1 MHRHV
6 KRAGVPAVAAAAAV
20 ALAAG
25 MTTPAAAQPFAPG
38 AVAKAAAGSTSKVSH
53 QLTLITGDRVSVDAK
68 GRVVGFQP
76 AEGRAGIPV
85 HKQIRDG
92 RTLVIPADAQRLI
105 ASGKLDRR
113 LFDITEL
120 SRPENRRAQKKDLRL
135 IVSYRGAQSAQA
147 KARAEV
153 RDAGSTRI
161 GRSLTSLNAQSVAT
175 PKADAP
181 DLWQALTSE
190 QADGAQ
196 RTTATG
202 IDRVWLDGRRKA
214 TLDRSVAQIGAPT
227 AWKAGYTGKGVK
239 IAVLDTGVDGTHV
252 DLKGKIVAAK
262 NFTKSPDLKDRIGHG
277 THVASTAAGSGA
289 KSGGKFKG
297 VAPDAKLLAG
307 KVLGD
312 DGFGDDSGILAGM
325 EWAVAQGADV
335 VNLSLGGM
343 DTPEVDALEAAV
355 NKLSATK
362 GVLFAI
368 AAGNEGSGAGTVGS
382 PGSAEAALTV
392 GAVDVNDKLAGFS
405 SRGPRAGDGGI
416 KPDVTAPGVAI
427 TAASAKGSEIAKE
440 VGESPA
446 GYLTIDG
453 TSMATP
459 HVAGAA
465 ALLKQQH
472 PEWTYKQLK
481 NVLASSTKP
490 GKYTP
495 FQQGTGRIAVDR
507 ALTQTVVSEQ
517 VSVNLG
523 VQQWP
528 HTDDVPVSKQVT
540 YRNLGTTDVTLDLT
554 VAGTGPKGKP
564 APAGFFTLGAPQV
577 TVPAG
582 GTAAVA
588 LTADT
593 RLGGAEVGAYS
604 AYVVAT
610 GGGQSV
616 RTAAVVDRERES
628 YDVTL
633 KAISRTGK
641 VPTAADAELSGLGG
655 SADGASYSSG
665 FKNGVAKVRVP
676 KGTFVL
682 NGAVITDPKKKW
694 DVDWLVQP
702 KLTVTK
708 NTTITLDARKTKPA
722 AITLPVKGTK
732 LRGIQTE
739 YTLATKEYETTYG
752 WAVGSKG
759 TLRTAHIGPKITDGS
774 LSQRWAGSWNKGA
787 TGDYNIAFG
796 GKVTQFAT
804 GVSRK
809 YKASQFATVK
819 LTMGVGA
826 VKKKTGEV
834 AAIAEL
840 PGGYGMVGAPAYQA
854 LPGVRTVRLATSDK
868 ARWSLMFAQVGG
880 KDKEGYLNYEAGYFL
895 GNPATYKGG
904 KSYTKTVNT
913 GVFGPRLTGYDG
925 VYRDGNEISGF
936 LPLLADGKGN
946 DGAPQFS
953 SVATVLHRN
962 GKKYAQIEDPL
973 QGWDYFTVPAGSAD
987 YKLSSSV
994 KHSAKIGAL
1003 STRVDVSFSFRS
1015 KKAFAKL
1022 PASTVRFTPALTTDG
1037 RAKAGKTISVPVKV
1051 QGSAA
1056 GKNLKSLA
1064 TYVSYNGGKTWKK
1077 VTVKKGKIA
1086 VKNPAKGK
1094 AISFAANITDKKGN
1108 KSTVRIYNA
1117 YLGK

>member
-1 MHRHV
+1 M
-6 KRAGVPAVAAAAAV
+6 KRVGVPAVAAAAAV

-25 MTTPAAAQPFAPG
+25 MTTPAAARPVPP
-38 AVAKAAAGSTSKVSH
+38 AAAGKASGSAGKASH

-76 AEGRAGIPV
+76 AEGRDGIPV

-120 SRPENRRAQKKDLRL
+120 NRPENRRAQKKDLRL
-135 IVSYRGAQSAQA
+135 IVSYRGAQSARA
-147 KARAEV
+147 KAEV

-181 DLWQALTSE
+181 DLWEALTSE
-190 QADGAQ
+190 QAGNAQ
-196 RTTATG
+196 RTTAAG
-202 IDRVWLDGRRKA
+202 IDRVWLDGKRKV
-214 TLDRSVAQIGAPT
+214 TLDRSVAQIGTQA
-227 AWKAGYTGKGVK
+227 AWSAGYTGKGVK
-239 IAVLDTGVDGTHV
+239 IAVLDTGVDGTHP

-262 NFTKSPDLKDRIGHG
+262 NFSTSGDLKDRIGHG
-277 THVASTAAGSGA
+277 THVASIAAGSGA
-289 KSGGKFKG
+289 KQGGKFKG

-312 DGFGDDSGILAGM
+312 DGYGDDSGILAGM
-325 EWAVAQGADV
+325 EWAVAQGADI

-382 PGSAEAALTV
+382 PGSADAALTV
-392 GAVDVNDKLAGFS
+392 GAVDVKDKLAGFS
-405 SRGPRAGDGGI
+405 SRGPRVGDGAV
-416 KPDVTAPGVAI
+416 KPDVTAPGVDI
-427 TAASAKGSEIAKE
+427 TAASAPGSEIAQE

-446 GYLTIDG
+446 GYLTISG

-472 PEWTYKQLK
+472 PEWTYTQLK
-481 NVLASSTKP
+481 SVLASSTKP
-490 GKYTP
+490 GAYTP

-507 ALTQTVVSEQ
+507 ALTQSVVSEQ
-517 VSVNLG
+517 VSVNFG

-528 HTDDVPVSKQVT
+528 HTDDTPVTKKIT
-540 YRNLGTTDVTLDLT
+540 YRNLGTADVTLDLT
-554 VAGTGPKGKP
+554 VAGTGPKSKP

-582 GTAAVA
+582 GTAAVP
-588 LTADT
+588 LTVDT

-616 RTAAVVDRERES
+616 RTAAAVDRERES
-628 YDVTL
+628 YDITL
-633 KAISRTGK
+633 KAIGRTGK
-641 VPTAADAELSGLGG
+641 VPASGDVALDDLSGNGNFATFG
-655 SADGASYSSG
+655 SAI
-665 FKNGVAKVRVP
+665 KKGVAKVRVP
-676 KGTFVL
+676 KGTYVL
-682 NGAVITDPKKKW
+682 NSSVVTDPKKKW

-702 KLTVTK
+702 KLSVTK
-708 NTTITLDARKTKPA
+708 NATITLDARKTKPA
-722 AITLPVKGTK
+722 SITLPVKGTK

-739 YTLATKEYETTYG
+739 YTVATKQFDLTYG
-752 WAVGSKG
+752 WAVGGKG
-759 TLRTAHIGPKITDGS
+759 VLRTAHVGPKITDGS

-787 TGDYNIAFG
+787 SGDYNIAFG

-809 YKASQFATVK
+809 YKANQFATVK

-834 AAIAEL
+834 APIAEL
-840 PGGYGMVGAPAYQA
+840 PGGYGMYGAPAYQA
-854 LPGVRTVRLATSDK
+854 LPGVRTVRVATSDK
-868 ARWSLMFAQVGG
+868 ARWALMFAQIGG
-880 KDKEGYLNYEAGYFL
+880 KDKKGFLVYEAGYFL
-895 GNPATYKGG
+895 GDPVTYKGG

-925 VYRDGNEISGF
+925 IYRDGNEISGF

-946 DGAPQFS
+946 DGAPVFS
-953 SVATVLHRN
+953 SVSTVLHRN
-962 GKKYAQIEDPL
+962 GKKFAQNKDPL
-973 QGWDYFTVPAGSAD
+973 QGWDYFTVPAGNAD
-987 YKLSSSV
+987 YKLTSSV
-994 KHSAKIGAL
+994 KHTAKIGAL

-1015 KKAFAKL
+1015 KKADAKL
-1022 PASTVRFTPALTTDG
+1022 PASTVRFTPALSTDG

-1051 QGSAA
+1051 QGSTA
-1056 GKNLKSLA
+1056 GKNLKALT

-1077 VTVKKGKIA
+1077 VTVKKGKIT

>member
-1 MHRHV
+1 
-6 KRAGVPAVAAAAAV
+6 
-20 ALAAG
+20 

-38 AVAKAAAGSTSKVSH
+38 AVAKAAADSTGKVSH

-85 HKQIRDG
+85 HTQIRDG
-92 RTLVIPADAQRLI
+92 RTLVIPGDAQRLI

-120 SRPENRRAQKKDLRL
+120 NRPENRRAQKKDLRL
-135 IVSYRGAQSAQA
+135 IVSYRGTQSDRA
-147 KARAEV
+147 KAEV

-181 DLWQALTSE
+181 ELWDALTSE
-190 QADGAQ
+190 QAEGAQ
-196 RTTATG
+196 RTTAAG
-202 IDRVWLDGRRKA
+202 IDRVWLDGRRKVA
-214 TLDRSVAQIGAPT
+214 LDRSVAQIGAPT

-262 NFTKSPDLKDRIGHG
+262 NFTTSPDLKDRIGHG

-297 VAPDAKLLAG
+297 AAPDAKLLAG

-335 VNLSLGGM
+335 VNLSLGGL

-368 AAGNEGSGAGTVGS
+368 AAGNEGSDAGTVGS

-405 SRGPRAGDGGI
+405 SRGPRVGDGGI

-427 TAASAKGSEIAKE
+427 TAASAKGSEIALE
-440 VGESPA
+440 VGENPP

-481 NVLASSTKP
+481 SVLASSTKP
-490 GKYTP
+490 GAYTP

-523 VQQWP
+523 VQRWP
-528 HTDDVPVSKQVT
+528 HTDNVPVSQQVT
-540 YRNLGTTDVTLDLT
+540 YRNFGTTDVTLDLT
-554 VAGTGPKGKP
+554 VTGTGPKGKP

-593 RLGGAEVGAYS
+593 RLGGAEVGSYS

-610 GGGQSV
+610 GDGQSV
-616 RTAAVVDRERES
+616 R
-628 YDVTL
+628 
-633 KAISRTGK
+633 
-641 VPTAADAELSGLGG
+641 
-655 SADGASYSSG
+655 
-665 FKNGVAKVRVP
+665 
-676 KGTFVL
+676 
-682 NGAVITDPKKKW
+682 
-694 DVDWLVQP
+694 
-702 KLTVTK
+702 
-708 NTTITLDARKTKPA
+708 
-722 AITLPVKGTK
+722 
-732 LRGIQTE
+732 
-739 YTLATKEYETTYG
+739 
-752 WAVGSKG
+752 
-759 TLRTAHIGPKITDGS
+759 
-774 LSQRWAGSWNKGA
+774 
-787 TGDYNIAFG
+787 
-796 GKVTQFAT
+796 
-804 GVSRK
+804 
-809 YKASQFATVK
+809 
-819 LTMGVGA
+819 
-826 VKKKTGEV
+826 
-834 AAIAEL
+834 
-840 PGGYGMVGAPAYQA
+840 
-854 LPGVRTVRLATSDK
+854 
-868 ARWSLMFAQVGG
+868 
-880 KDKEGYLNYEAGYFL
+880 
-895 GNPATYKGG
+895 
-904 KSYTKTVNT
+904 
-913 GVFGPRLTGYDG
+913 
-925 VYRDGNEISGF
+925 
-936 LPLLADGKGN
+936 
-946 DGAPQFS
+946 
-953 SVATVLHRN
+953 
-962 GKKYAQIEDPL
+962 
-973 QGWDYFTVPAGSAD
+973 
-987 YKLSSSV
+987 
-994 KHSAKIGAL
+994 
-1003 STRVDVSFSFRS
+1003 
-1015 KKAFAKL
+1015 
-1022 PASTVRFTPALTTDG
+1022 
-1037 RAKAGKTISVPVKV
+1037 
-1051 QGSAA
+1051 
-1056 GKNLKSLA
+1056 
-1064 TYVSYNGGKTWKK
+1064 
-1077 VTVKKGKIA
+1077 
-1086 VKNPAKGK
+1086 
-1094 AISFAANITDKKGN
+1094 
-1108 KSTVRIYNA
+1108 
-1117 YLGK
+1117 